1 MDAPNP
7 MKKPNTLD
15 VPIASFG
22 GMLFLIKK
30 GTNKVAPPIPTMP
43 EIIEKAFQL
52 AESGQPGPVLVNV
65 PMDIFS
71 KKIDSKLF

>member
-1 MDAPNP
+1 MDALNP

-15 VPIASFG
+15 VPIASLG

-43 EIIEKAFQL
+43 EIIEKTKLITF
-52 AESGQPGPVLVNV
+52 ESN
-65 PMDIFS
+65 
-71 KKIDSKLF
+71 